1 MNRQPDYR
9 RRRIVV
15 AAMALGLL
23 ALSQR
28 EMPVI
33 GTISIDVDAGHA
45 PQIAATLAPP
55 LDRVAMVMIDIGGRL
70 IR

>member
-1 MNRQPDYR
+1 MDRQPDYR
-9 RRRIVV
+9 RPRIVV

-23 ALSQR
+23 TLSQR
-28 EMPVI
+28 ETPVV
-33 GTISIDVDAGHA
+33 GTISIDVDAAPA

>member
-23 ALSQR
+23 ALMPIVWKRIRARR
-28 EMPVI
+28 ERDM
-33 GTISIDVDAGHA
+33 S
-45 PQIAATLAPP
+45 
-55 LDRVAMVMIDIGGRL
+55 
-70 IR
+70 